1 MKEVMRRYIVSRGN
15 WMRSSLLQDR
25 NSNPQKPTITYI
37 GGENYKVDDL
47 KFSSSSYR
55 SQSNSKFAAMEW
67 RLAEVY
73 NPTVEG
79 YVEKDP
85 YIYEIE
91 NHAESGE
98 LERFEATYQ
107 FLPTDARVDR
117 TYRARVRHKDQSG
130 RWSNWSDPIQFKVS
144 SPDTSTYAESLRITE
159 VNYHPIGATQS
170 EQEKGWTASDFEYI
184 ELQNISDTDL
194 ELTNLRFTKGI
205 DYDFESGSIIKAGDY
220 LLIVR
225 NRLAF
230 ESRYGAGLP
239 IAGEWED
246 NDKLDNAGEN
256 IKLSFG
262 AGTPII
268 EVTYDDKE
276 PWPISADGDGF
287 TLNLNDPKNVSQ
299 ENHGEANNWYSA
311 IASPGSEGGDA
322 ALTFNTWATSNGLGP
337 GTSKTDD
344 PDSDG
349 IINLMEY
356 ALNSNP
362 TLSSREDLPK
372 IEIQTLD
379 LEDQPKDYITFSFT
393 RQGQSTDLVYSVEVS
408 EDLKE
413 WKKNIAVLEAKTIN
427 ADGTI
432 KEMWRSSM
440 AIDTENRWFFRLV
453 VKG

>member
-1 MKEVMRRYIVSRGN
+1 MRT
-15 WMRSSLLQDR
+15 SLLQDR
-25 NSNPQKPTITYI
+25 NSTPEKPIITYI
-37 GGENYKVDDL
+37 GGDDYQVDDL

-55 SQSNSKFAAMEW
+55 SQSNSRFAAMEW

-91 NHAESGE
+91 NPAKSGE
-98 LERFEATYQ
+98 LDKFEATYQ

-144 SPDTSTYAESLRITE
+144 SPDISTYAESLRITE
-159 VNYHPIGATQS
+159 VNYHPIEATVA

-184 ELQNISDTDL
+184 EIQNISNNDL
-194 ELTNLRFTKGI
+194 ELTNLRLTKGI
-205 DYDFESGSIIKAGDY
+205 DFDFKPGSIIKTGEY

-225 NRLAF
+225 NRVAL

-239 IAGEWED
+239 IAGEWEAD
-246 NDKLDNAGEN
+246 NKLDNAGEN

-287 TLNLNDPKNVSQ
+287 TLNLTDPKNVSQ
-299 ENHGEANNWYSA
+299 ENHGEANNWYSGV
-311 IASPGSEGGDA
+311 ASPGSEGGNA
-322 ALTFNTWATSNGLGP
+322 ALTFNIWASDNGLDP
-337 GTSKTDD
+337 AATKTDD
-344 PDSDG
+344 PDGDG
-349 IINLMEY
+349 IVNLMEY
-356 ALNSNP
+356 ALSSNP
-362 TLSSREDLPK
+362 IATSRGDLPQ
-372 IEIQTLD
+372 IAMQTLD
-379 LEDQPKDYITFSFT
+379 LEDQPKEYITYSFT
-393 RQGQSTDLVYSVEVS
+393 RQGQTSDLIYSVEVS

-413 WKKNIAVLEAKTIN
+413 WKKGIAVLEATTIN

-432 KEMWRSSM
+432 KEMWRSPMNSS
-440 AIDTENRWFFRLV
+440 AKTKWFFRLV

>member
-1 MKEVMRRYIVSRGN
+1 M
-15 WMRSSLLQDR
+15 
-25 NSNPQKPTITYI
+25 
-37 GGENYKVDDL
+37 
-47 KFSSSSYR
+47 
-55 SQSNSKFAAMEW
+55 
-67 RLAEVY
+67 
-73 NPTVEG
+73 
-79 YVEKDP
+79 
-85 YIYEIE
+85 
-91 NHAESGE
+91 
-98 LERFEATYQ
+98 
-107 FLPTDARVDR
+107 
-117 TYRARVRHKDQSG
+117 
-130 RWSNWSDPIQFKVS
+130 
-144 SPDTSTYAESLRITE
+144 
-159 VNYHPIGATQS
+159 
-170 EQEKGWTASDFEYI
+170 
-184 ELQNISDTDL
+184 
-194 ELTNLRFTKGI
+194 
-205 DYDFESGSIIKAGDY
+205 
-220 LLIVR
+220 LIVR

-299 ENHGEANNWYSA
+299 ENHGEANNWYSG

-322 ALTFNTWATSNGLGP
+322 ALTFSTWATDNGLVP

-440 AIDTENRWFFRLV
+440 AIDTETRWFFRLI